1 MKRIGMKRIIA
12 TLAALCLLATAAFCL
27 SGCSEEAPE
36 QAANEAATAEATA
49 AVNDGEAKVEELMQS
64 MTLEEKVWQ
73 MFFVRPED
81 ITGMGTVVQAGE
93 TTKTALENYP
103 VGGFIYF
110 SQNIESREQ
119 LTEMIANV
127 QSYSKIPLFI
137 SVDEEGGRV
146 ARLGDAGIGVTT
158 HPPMAEIGASGD
170 PRRAGEVG
178 ETLGRD
184 LKELGFNM
192 DFAPVA
198 DVITV
203 ENNED
208 IGDRSFGSDPELVA
222 DMVAAEVEGMQSQN
236 ISATLKHFPS
246 NGSTESNTH
255 NETGVCT
262 RTLEEMRSCEFI
274 PFKAGIEAGAD
285 VVMVA
290 HMAAVN
296 VTGDETPSTLSKTIV
311 TDLLR
316 GELGFS
322 KVVISDA
329 LNMGAITSVYEPE
342 EAAVAAVEAGVDLLL
357 MSPDA
362 VGSAETIIAKVES
375 GEISEDRIDESVRRI
390 LSLKQ
395 ERGILDSLEV

>member
-1 MKRIGMKRIIA
+1 M
-12 TLAALCLLATAAFCL
+12 
-27 SGCSEEAPE
+27 
-36 QAANEAATAEATA
+36 
-49 AVNDGEAKVEELMQS
+49 
-64 MTLEEKVWQ
+64 
-73 MFFVRPED
+73 
-81 ITGMGTVVQAGE
+81 VQAGE

-296 VTGDETPSTLSKTIV
+296 VTGDETR
-311 TDLLR
+311 LL
-316 GELGFS
+316 F
-322 KVVISDA
+322 
-329 LNMGAITSVYEPE
+329 P
-342 EAAVAAVEAGVDLLL
+342 
-357 MSPDA
+357 
-362 VGSAETIIAKVES
+362 
-375 GEISEDRIDESVRRI
+375 RR
-390 LSLKQ
+390 
-395 ERGILDSLEV
+395 

>member
-12 TLAALCLLATAAFCL
+12 TLAALCLLATAGFCL

-81 ITGMGTVVQAGE
+81 ITGMGNVVQAGE

-103 VGGFIYF
+103 VGGFVYF

-146 ARLGDAGIGVTT
+146 ARLGDADIGVTA

-170 PRRAGEVG
+170 PERARDVG
-178 ETLGRD
+178 ETIGRD

-255 NETGVCT
+255 NEPGVCT

-362 VGSAETIIAKVES
+362 VGAADTIIAKVES
-375 GEISEDRIDESVRRI
+375 GEISEERIDESVRRI

>member
-1 MKRIGMKRIIA
+1 
-12 TLAALCLLATAAFCL
+12 
-27 SGCSEEAPE
+27 
-36 QAANEAATAEATA
+36 
-49 AVNDGEAKVEELMQS
+49 
-64 MTLEEKVWQ
+64 
-73 MFFVRPED
+73 
-81 ITGMGTVVQAGE
+81 
-93 TTKTALENYP
+93 
-103 VGGFIYF
+103 
-110 SQNIESREQ
+110 
-119 LTEMIANV
+119 
-127 QSYSKIPLFI
+127 
-137 SVDEEGGRV
+137 
-146 ARLGDAGIGVTT
+146 
-158 HPPMAEIGASGD
+158 
-170 PRRAGEVG
+170 
-178 ETLGRD
+178 
-184 LKELGFNM
+184 M

>member
-1 MKRIGMKRIIA
+1 MKQIGMRRIIA
-12 TLAALCLLATAAFCL
+12 MFAALCLAAASAFCL
-27 SGCSEEAPE
+27 SGCSEEPSE
-36 QAANEAATAEATA
+36 QAANEAPTAKATA
-49 AVNDGEAKVEELMQS
+49 AVDEDEAKVEKLMQS

-81 ITGMGTVVQAGE
+81 ITGMGNVVQAGE

-103 VGGFIYF
+103 VGGFVYF

-146 ARLGDAGIGVTT
+146 ARLGDADIGVTA

-170 PRRAGEVG
+170 PERARDVG
-178 ETLGRD
+178 ETIGRD

-362 VGSAETIIAKVES
+362 VGAADTIIAKVES
-375 GEISEDRIDESVRRI
+375 GEISEERIDESVRRI